1 MKSCLN
7 KAEMIVKYFPKAVTK
22 PSLQASHFNLL
33 FVKAYL
39 RGKLLSSASIASRI
53 INRGLVILQ
62 EVGATPSSLRAP
74 NYL

>member
-39 RGKLLSSASIASRI
+39 RRSCFLLHQLR
-53 INRGLVILQ
+53 V
-62 EVGATPSSLRAP
+62 ESLIVALSFFRKWG
-74 NYL
+74 